1 MSESDFYRQDKKK
14 FRNWASR
21 EPNNNYGRENCAEM
35 RGDGRWNDEFCNRT
49 RSSICLDVK
58 GTKVTFV
65 HVNVNMTWMEAR
77 RYCRGRH
84 TDLASVRNMAENRRL
99 QVLVP
104 TGQRA
109 WIGLS
114 RESWKWSDGTG
125 SAFSFWMS
133 GEPSKTRQNCAA
145 ANMKDSGRWQN
156 FCCTEK
162 KSSVCSADPSL
173 KQVKLKVVRS
183 SSVDLNDPD
192 LLEDL
197 LTKMKQKLREQGVS
211 GDVRLSWRKQKDG
224 KIFLRKKND
233 EL

>member
-1 MSESDFYRQDKKK
+1 M
-14 FRNWASR
+14 
-21 EPNNNYGRENCAEM
+21 
-35 RGDGRWNDEFCNRT
+35 
-49 RSSICLDVK
+49 
-58 GTKVTFV
+58 TFV

-77 RYCRGRH
+77 QYCRGRH

-162 KSSVCSADPSL
+162 KPSVCSAGTKWLFSL
-173 KQVKLKVVRS
+173 VGSVLVLFRFCEKSIPPPLCIMLVFVPFSFSGRCVFVLIRLRFDSLLWSRFMTCSHVVFRQKRLS
-183 SSVDLNDPD
+183 SSDTINFSKPQCFHV
-192 LLEDL
+192 
-197 LTKMKQKLREQGVS
+197 
-211 GDVRLSWRKQKDG
+211 
-224 KIFLRKKND
+224 KN
-233 EL
+233 